1 MNDAIDPRPR
11 PQYGEY
17 ATVEE
22 QQARIRQPDI
32 TQALDTG
39 VVADVPEGQLSPDV
53 VPAETPLAGNSGA
66 RREVRRRPFDRAA
79 TIGLLVYG
87 LITVVTSFTELVEY
101 NPYAEQMLSM
111 MGVDTDLAAT
121 IVGQSWGIAA
131 ALVLVFG
138 WFVTAVLSWMSM
150 SRGRISWWI
159 PLVGAFVFT
168 GVSALLMLVPLM
180 NTPGVWQAI
189 LDSVG

>member
-17 ATVEE
+17 ATAEE
-22 QQARIRQPDI
+22 QQARIKQPDI
-32 TQALDTG
+32 SQALDTG
-39 VVADVPEGQLSPDV
+39 VVADVPQGQLSPDV
-53 VPAETPLAGNSGA
+53 IPAETPVVGEGGA
-66 RREVRRRPFDRAA
+66 KRQNRRRPFDRAA
-79 TIGLLVYG
+79 TFGLLVYG

-121 IVGQSWGIAA
+121 IAGQSWGIAA

-138 WFVTAVLSWMSM
+138 WFVTAMFSWMSM

-168 GVSALLMLVPLM
+168 SISALLMLVPLM

-189 LDSVG
+189 LDAVA